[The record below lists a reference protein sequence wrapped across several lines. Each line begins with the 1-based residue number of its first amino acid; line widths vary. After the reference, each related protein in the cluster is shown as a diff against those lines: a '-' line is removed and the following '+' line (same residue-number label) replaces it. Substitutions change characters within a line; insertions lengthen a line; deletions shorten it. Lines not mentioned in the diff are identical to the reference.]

1 LNNDWSSALGEIV
14 TATSVARVVIHP
26 AISRTAIAIP
36 RKRPGTLGVVVWF
49 MTENYGK
56 NRSITV
62 PKVVLERDTL

>member
-1 LNNDWSSALGEIV
+1 
-14 TATSVARVVIHP
+14 VARVVIHP
-26 AISRTAIAIP
+26 VISRTAIAIP
-36 RKRPGTLGVVVWF
+36 RKHPGTLGVVVWF